1 MAEEILNLL
10 PPLVQVGMGVGEWL
24 LAPNFSHSTCYWEA
38 TEEWTQI
45 HTEES
50 LQTSYKSLQQGAW
63 KERGEWTERARALE
77 QRKMSATYGHC
88 PLPAPH
94 Q

>member
-10 PPLVQVGMGVGEWL
+10 PPLVQAGMGVGEWL

-63 KERGEWTERARALE
+63 KEERRMDRE
-77 QRKMSATYGHC
+77 G
-88 PLPAPH
+88 
-94 Q
+94 